1 MSESEEQ
8 RIPEVGEIVIATVN
22 RITDY
27 GAYVSLDEYGGIEG
41 FLHISEVS
49 SSWVR
54 NIKDYVRPRE
64 KLVLKVLRVDE
75 ARGQIDLS
83 LRRVS
88 GKEKQEKLVWWK
100 REKKAES
107 VFETV
112 GEKLRVEDPKS
123 FAAEMMARF
132 REKFPSAYAGLEE
145 LVEKGESATS
155 KLEVEDR
162 VVKALL
168 EVARQK
174 IKIPT
179 VKIKGFFQLTC
190 PDPKGVEAIKD
201 SLVSCRSAK
210 RFRKVKIETYT
221 VGAPRYAVEVTARSW
236 KDAEKALQELVNCVL
251 ARIKSYSGEGSF
263 KRET

>member
-1 MSESEEQ
+1 MGETEDQ
-8 RIPEVGEIVIATVN
+8 KLPEVGEIVIATVN

-75 ARGQIDLS
+75 ARGHIDLS

-88 GKEKQEKLVWWK
+88 GKEKQEKLIWWK

-112 GEKLRVEDPKS
+112 GEKLGVEDPKA
-123 FAAEMMARF
+123 FAAEMVEKF
-132 REKFPSAYAGLEE
+132 RERFPSAYAGLEE
-145 LVEKGESATS
+145 LVEKGEPAVS
-155 KLEVEDR
+155 KLELKSEI
-162 VVKALL
+162 VKTLL

-174 IKIPT
+174 VKIPT
-179 VKIKGFFQLTC
+179 VKIKGFFQLRC
-190 PDPKGVEAIKD
+190 PGPKGVEAIKD
-201 SLVSCRSAK
+201 SLVSCKSSK
-210 RFRKVKIETYT
+210 KLKKVKIETYT
-221 VGAPRYAVEVTARSW
+221 VGAPRYAVEITAKNW
-236 KDAEKALQELVNCVL
+236 KDAEKALQELVDCVL
-251 ARIKSYSGEGSF
+251 EKIKSYGGEGDF
-263 KRET
+263 RRET